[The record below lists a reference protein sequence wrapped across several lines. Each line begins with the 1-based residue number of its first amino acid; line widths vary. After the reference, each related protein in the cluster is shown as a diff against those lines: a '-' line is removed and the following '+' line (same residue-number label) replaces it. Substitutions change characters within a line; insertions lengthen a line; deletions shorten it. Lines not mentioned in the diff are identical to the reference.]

1 MTAVL
6 WVEGSENGEGEFG
19 SWPQDERAPASQ
31 LDLSAG
37 DMRGASNKL
46 CLALS
51 ARFDVQLHFG

>member
-19 SWPQDERAPASQ
+19 SWPQDEVAPASQ
-31 LDLSAG
+31 LDLSAS

-46 CLALS
+46 
-51 ARFDVQLHFG
+51 F